1 MRLLPLVA
9 LFVPFAFA
17 GINTKRWVHRVKET
31 FNPPNGWT
39 KHSLPPPDHMIELQI
54 GLRQPN
60 FHVLEQHLW
69 EVSDPDHSRY
79 GQHLSKEEVDALV
92 APDDESLEL
101 VQEWLA
107 SYGVDETDITRSSAQ
122 DWVRVTLPLQLVE
135 EMLDTSYHVWQH
147 TEGDYLV
154 RTTRYSLPEPLLDH
168 IDVVQP
174 TTLFGRWKGMKS
186 TVIDFENFDLGN
198 TADVAKLDAETDYVD
213 PACNVSITVSCLKQ
227 LYNAVGFVPS
237 GRNKNS
243 TIGITAYLE
252 QNANKADLQ
261 RFYQDQVPQAVGST
275 FDFIPVKGG
284 LNDQNISLAGVEA
297 NLDVQFAFGLAFPI
311 HRTFYST
318 AGRPPFIPDETE
330 TENSNEPY
338 NDWLDFV
345 LSHPNPPRVIST
357 SYGEAEQTVPESYA
371 RRACA
376 GFAQLGA
383 RGVTLTFSSGDGGV
397 GDGNPDPA
405 TQQCHTNDGQ
415 NRTQFMPLFPAGC
428 PFVTA
433 IGGTVN
439 VPEIAV
445 DFSGGGFSNYFPR
458 PSYQDAVVGAYLKT
472 LPKGTYEGLF
482 NRSGRAFPDIA
493 AQGRRFRVWFQNATI
508 SVGGTSASSPTA
520 AGIFALL
527 NDARLTKGLPTLGFV
542 NPLLYKDKISATFND
557 ITEGNN
563 PGCGTPGFNATK
575 GWDPI
580 TGFGTPNF
588 GWLKELLAP

>member
-1 MRLLPLVA
+1 MRLLPFVA
-9 LFVPFAFA
+9 FFVPFAFA
-17 GINTKRWVHRVKET
+17 SSDTKRWVPREKET
-31 FNPPNGWT
+31 FNAPNGWT
-39 KHSLPPPDHMIELQI
+39 KHSLPSPDHMIELQI
-54 GLRQPN
+54 GLRQPS

-69 EVSDPDHSRY
+69 EVSDPDHPRY

-92 APDDESLEL
+92 APDAESLEL
-101 VQEWLA
+101 VHEWLA
-107 SYGVDETDITRSSAQ
+107 SYGVDEVSESSAR
-122 DWVRVTLPLQLVE
+122 DWVRVTLPVQLVE
-135 EMLDTSYHVWQH
+135 EMLDTTYHVWQH
-147 TEGDYLV
+147 TDGDYLV
-154 RTTRYSLPEPLLDH
+154 RTTRYSLPEVLLDH

-198 TADVAKLDAETDYVD
+198 TADVAKLDAETDDVD

-227 LYNAVGFVPS
+227 LYNAVGYVPS
-237 GRNKNS
+237 DCNKDS
-243 TIGITAYLE
+243 SIGVTAYLE
-252 QNANKADLQ
+252 QYANEADLQ
-261 RFYQDQVPQAVGST
+261 LFYHDQVPEAVGST
-275 FDFIPVKGG
+275 FDFISVKGG

-311 HRTFYST
+311 PRTFYST
-318 AGRPPFIPDETE
+318 AGRPPFIPDETS
-330 TENSNEPY
+330 TENTNEPY

-345 LSHPNPPRVIST
+345 LSRPDPPRVIST

-371 RRACA
+371 RRTCQ

-405 TQQCHTNDGQ
+405 TQQCITNDGQ

-445 DFSGGGFSNYFPR
+445 DFSGGGFSNYFSR
-458 PSYQDAVVGAYLKT
+458 PSYQDAVIDAYLNM
-472 LPKGTYEGLF
+472 LPEGTYEGLF

-493 AQGRRFRVWFQNATI
+493 AQGRRFRVWFQNTTI

-520 AGIFALL
+520 AAIFALL
-527 NDARLTKGLPTLGFV
+527 NDARLAKGLPTLGFV
-542 NPLLYKDKISATFND
+542 NPLLYKDEISATFND

>member
-1 MRLLPLVA
+1 MRLLLFVA
-9 LFVPFAFA
+9 LLAPFAFA
-17 GINTKRWVHRVKET
+17 SPDMKRWIPRVKET
-31 FNPPNGWT
+31 FNPPNGWA
-39 KHSLPPPDHMIELQI
+39 KHSLPSPDHMIELQI

-69 EVSDPDHSRY
+69 EVSDPDHPRY

-92 APDDESLEL
+92 APAGESLEL

-107 SYGVDETDITRSSAQ
+107 SYGVDEADITRSSAQ

-135 EMLDTSYHVWQH
+135 EMLDTSYHVWKH
-147 TEGDYLV
+147 TDGDYLV

-186 TVIDFENFDLGN
+186 TVIDFENFDLGS
-198 TADVAKLDAETDYVD
+198 TADVAQLDAETDYVD
-213 PACNVSITVSCLKQ
+213 PACNVSITVNCLKQ

-237 GRNKNS
+237 GRNKDS

-252 QNANKADLQ
+252 QYANKADLQ

-275 FDFIPVKGG
+275 FDFVPVKGG

-297 NLDVQFAFGLAFPI
+297 NLDVQFAFGIAFPI

-318 AGRPPFIPDETE
+318 AGRPPFIPDESE

-397 GDGNPDPA
+397 GDGNSDPA

-415 NRTQFMPLFPAGC
+415 NRTQFMPLFPA
-428 PFVTA
+428 VTA

-445 DFSGGGFSNYFPR
+445 DFSGGGFSNYFP
-458 PSYQDAVVGAYLKT
+458 PYLKT
-472 LPKGTYEGLF
+472 LPNGTYE
-482 NRSGRAFPDIA
+482 GRAFPDIA

-508 SVGGTSASSPTA
+508 SVSGTSASSPTA
-520 AGIFALL
+520 AAIFALL

-557 ITEGNN
+557 ITVGNN
-563 PGCGTPGFNATK
+563 PGCGTPGFNVSTWCLSFYLVLTA
-575 GWDPI
+575 DNPV